1 MKLMVIFVINAR
13 FLGSA
18 QDIPYGAA
26 GYTRTIAAGLRAL
39 GHNVGL
45 IGYRREPDHPR
56 KSASLH
62 WGRRLGCPYAEVT
75 FHTETP
81 TPTMRTTFAE
91 AVARLGEGRGSHTPL
106 VLYHQSSYTL
116 PFTPDGVLCAV
127 THHAPFVEDVA
138 RNIGADHCVTAFGG
152 GRAKVDALLGSQERG
167 MDWLRDRPHVRVLE
181 FSTLQTGC
189 LSRQG
194 VSAGQC
200 SVLPPPL
207 LSHVAS
213 PEPDA
218 PRPLVSWM
226 GRAAGRTLLISTAA
240 RADGFKNLD
249 AVIEAYRVIEGR
261 GDRAAL
267 YLACGSSQGS
277 REVEE
282 LREHVPRHLRRHC
295 VIGPRL
301 PHSSM
306 LSAFRSLAGRGVFLF
321 TSRYET
327 LGFTPLEAMSQG
339 LVVAVPA
346 PPIPIGMRDYVPAE
360 FLYSPPTGG
369 EGIADV
375 VKCHVSSPQ
384 ASTMASEAVRE
395 LTVPNSV
402 AHIEEHL
409 TPIERI

>member
-39 GHNVGL
+39 GHHVGL
-45 IGYRREPDHPR
+45 IGYRREPAHPR
-56 KSASLH
+56 ESASLC
-62 WGRRLGCPYAEVT
+62 WGQRLGCPYAEVA

-81 TPTMRTTFAE
+81 AHTLQTTFAE
-91 AVARLGEGRGSHTPL
+91 AVTRLGEGRPPPTPL

-138 RNIGADHCVTAFGG
+138 RTMGVDDCVTAFGG

-167 MDWLRDRPHVRVLE
+167 MDWLRDHPHVRVLE
-181 FSTLQTGC
+181 FSTLQINC

-194 VSAGQC
+194 VSVGQC

-207 LSHVAS
+207 LSHAAS

-218 PRPLVSWM
+218 PRPLASWM
-226 GRAAGRTLLISTAA
+226 ESATGRTLLISTAA

-249 AVIEAYRVIEGR
+249 AVIDAYRVIEGR

-267 YLACGSSQGS
+267 YLACGSKQGA

-282 LREHVPRHLRRHC
+282 LREHVPPHLRRHC

-301 PHSSM
+301 PHGSM
-306 LSAFRSLAGRGVFLF
+306 LSTFRSLAGRGVFLF

-327 LGFTPLEAMSQG
+327 LGFTPLEAMGQG

-346 PPIPIGMRDYVPAE
+346 PPTPIGMRDYVPAE
-360 FLYSPPTGG
+360 FLYSPLAGG

-375 VKCHVSSPQ
+375 VKCHVASPP

-395 LTVPNSV
+395 LTVRNSV
-402 AHIEEHL
+402 THIEEYL
-409 TPIERI
+409 TPMERT